1 MRIYFGTLIDS
12 IVPLIA
18 KHVPSIDDLKKY
30 LERCFPELKPELYH
44 AKSFDDVIDIA
55 TKKCTIIDIVC
66 LEAIVDRFNIKV
78 AVDHIIAYKT
88 AIDLFCD
95 DVKLS
100 VCCNESFKTASL
112 DLLTCET
119 IQFILDWEADKF
131 TLRDIK
137 TLLMKAFK
145 EFGKNIQ
152 VITIK
157 EECSITIICYASHD
171 IMDILMMEG
180 QKNLHLMR
188 DMGLIKLT
196 VGYFT
201 IWDKYKRDE
210 VRKE

>member
-1 MRIYFGTLIDS
+1 MLNLVS
-12 IVPLIA
+12 VVMKA
-18 KHVPSIDDLKKY
+18 LKQ
-30 LERCFPELKPELYH
+30 
-44 AKSFDDVIDIA
+44 
-55 TKKCTIIDIVC
+55 
-66 LEAIVDRFNIKV
+66 
-78 AVDHIIAYKT
+78 
-88 AIDLFCD
+88 
-95 DVKLS
+95 
-100 VCCNESFKTASL
+100 TASL
-112 DLLTCET
+112 DLLTCGT

-137 TLLMKAFK
+137 TLLIKAFK

-152 VITIK
+152 MITIK

-201 IWDKYKRDE
+201 IWNKYKRDE

>member
-1 MRIYFGTLIDS
+1 M
-12 IVPLIA
+12 
-18 KHVPSIDDLKKY
+18 KKY
-30 LERCFPELKPELYH
+30 LERCFPELKLELYH
-44 AKSFDDVIDIA
+44 TKSFDDVINIA

-66 LEAIVDRFNIKV
+66 LETIVDHFNIKV

-137 TLLMKAFK
+137 TLLIKAFK

-201 IWDKYKRDE
+201 IWDKYKRDK